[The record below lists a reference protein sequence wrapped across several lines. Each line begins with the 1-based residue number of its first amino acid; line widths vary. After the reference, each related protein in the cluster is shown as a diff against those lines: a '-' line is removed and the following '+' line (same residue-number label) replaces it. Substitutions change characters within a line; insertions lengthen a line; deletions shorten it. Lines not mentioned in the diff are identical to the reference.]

1 MRRKAAQLRVYMQPM
16 DFRPDRPPKPDAARS
31 NTLALVYQSIF
42 TGIVRLQA
50 KRQNLTDP
58 VTFRRRIKDAL
69 EDVQREASATGYAV
83 KETRDAEAAVV
94 AFLDETILT
103 LSGPAR
109 DRWAEKP
116 LSVELYGEA
125 MAGEVFFERLEELRT
140 ESDSAHLADILEVY
154 LLCLLLGFEGK
165 YSGHLRTQGRAVA
178 DRVRAQIDGIRG
190 TNYRLAPPLRFAD
203 GGEPVP
209 APKTEDRRWRWQI
222 AGAAA
227 ASIAVF
233 VVCWGYLWLR
243 LGNLES
249 MLSQLR

>member
-1 MRRKAAQLRVYMQPM
+1 MQLM
-16 DFRPDRPPKPDAARS
+16 DQQPKPDTVRS
-31 NTLALVYQSIF
+31 NTLALLYQSII

-69 EDVQREASATGYAV
+69 EDVRREASAAGYSV
-83 KETRDAEAAVV
+83 KETRDSEAAVV
-94 AFLDETILT
+94 ALLDETIMG

-125 MAGEVFFERLEELRT
+125 IAGEVFFDRLEELRT

-165 YSGHLRTQGRAVA
+165 YSGQLRTQGRAIA

-190 TNYRLAPPLRFAD
+190 TNYRLAPPLRFMDAA
-203 GGEPVP
+203 EPA
-209 APKTEDRRWRWQI
+209 APPRTEDRRWRWQI

-227 ASIAVF
+227 ASVLVF

-249 MLSQLR
+249 MLSQVK

>member
-1 MRRKAAQLRVYMQPM
+1 MQLM
-16 DFRPDRPPKPDAARS
+16 DQQPKPDTVRS
-31 NTLALVYQSIF
+31 NTLALLYQSII

-50 KRQNLTDP
+50 KRQNLADP

-69 EDVQREASATGYAV
+69 EDVRREASAAGYSV
-83 KETRDAEAAVV
+83 KETRDGEAAVV
-94 AFLDETILT
+94 AFLDETIMSQ
-103 LSGPAR
+103 SGPAR

-125 MAGEVFFERLEELRT
+125 IAGEVFFERLEELRT

-154 LLCLLLGFEGK
+154 LLCLLLGFEGR
-165 YSGHLRTQGRAVA
+165 YSGHLRTQVRGIA

-190 TNYRLAPPLRFAD
+190 THYRLAPPLRFLDA
-203 GGEPVP
+203 GEPLALP
-209 APKTEDRRWRWQI
+209 STEDRRWRWLI

-227 ASIAVF
+227 ASILVF
-233 VVCWGYLWLR
+233 VVCQGYLWLR

-249 MLSQLR
+249 MLSQVR